1 MKKYIHIAKII
12 KPKLTAEA
20 CDIISE
26 EYSKLRSF
34 ELDQNDVARVGL
46 HFILFHL
53 ILFEC
58 F

>member
-34 ELDQNDVARVGL
+34 ELDQIDVARVSL
-46 HFILFHL
+46 HLSH
-53 ILFEC
+53 FEC
-58 F
+58 I